1 MQASDDNQ
9 LTLHMKIIYREY
21 SQISTSYYTS
31 LSEKFKEKKSQNL
44 YNYLYTDQK
53 LNKHIHQ
60 TCKSK

>member
-31 LSEKFKEKKSQNL
+31 LSEKFREKKIPKLEQLPIYISKIQQA
-44 YNYLYTDQK
+44 YTPDMQK
-53 LNKHIHQ
+53 
-60 TCKSK
+60 